1 MSHEIIDITTTAGKY
16 KKWALEA
23 RKSFIDLRLNQDREI
38 KKMYI
43 DITKKLTK
51 ELEKD
56 GISKFNKKRLKLILK
71 QLNREIELLN
81 EQLTI
86 NFEDYLKQNIEVATN
101 YSKSILMKA
110 VETAGINKITK
121 PAIQNIFYE
130 INTRTLEAYWSRSK
144 DGLFLS
150 DKIWSKNIKYR
161 DTMTKILQTA
171 VAEGQD
177 CVKTARML
185 DQYVLKGKQTLVDN
199 YPNMI
204 KRMKNRIPSDVSYEA
219 LRLARTE
226 MTAAYGEGVLVAA
239 KVNPATQGIKYIL
252 SKSHPKPDICD
263 TITGTDNYGLG
274 IGVYPIDSA
283 PSYPFHPHCLC
294 IVLTVNE
301 QPEDLVKRLKRWNSN
316 PMSEPSMQNWYQNIY
331 INMIE

>member
-1 MSHEIIDITTTAGKY
+1 MSNEIKDIATTSGKY

-23 RKSFIDLRLNQDREI
+23 RKNFIDLRLNQDKEI

-43 DITKKLTK
+43 DITKRITK
-51 ELEKD
+51 ELKRE
-56 GISKFNKKRLKLILK
+56 GISKFNERRLKNILK
-71 QLNREIELLN
+71 LLNREVELLN
-81 EQLTI
+81 DQLTI
-86 NFEDYLKQNIEVATN
+86 NFEDYLKHNIEVATN

-110 VETAGINKITK
+110 VETASISKITK
-121 PAIQNIFYE
+121 PTIQKIFCE
-130 INTRTLEAYWSRSK
+130 LNTRTLEAYWSRSK

-161 DTMTKILQTA
+161 ETMTKILQAA

-204 KRMKNRIPSDVSYEA
+204 KRMGNRIPKDVSYEA

-252 SKSHPKPDICD
+252 SKSHPKRDICD
-263 TITGTDNYGLG
+263 DITGTDSYGLG
-274 IGVYPIDSA
+274 IGVYPVDSA

-294 IVLTVNE
+294 VVLTVNE
-301 QPEDLVKRLKRWNSN
+301 QLEDLVLRLKRWNSN
-316 PMSEPSMQNWYQNIY
+316 PMSEPSMEDWYQNIY
-331 INMIE
+331 INMIA

>member
-1 MSHEIIDITTTAGKY
+1 MSNEILNISTTAGKY

-23 RKSFIDLRLNQDREI
+23 RRDFINLRLKQDEEI

-43 DITKKLTK
+43 DITKRITK
-51 ELEKD
+51 ELKSE
-56 GISKFNKKRLKLILK
+56 GISKFNEQRLKCLLK

-81 EQLTI
+81 EQLII
-86 NFEDYLKQNIEVATN
+86 NFEDYLKRNIEVATN
-101 YSKSILMKA
+101 YSKFILIKA
-110 VETAGINKITK
+110 VETAGVNKLNK
-121 PAIQNIFYE
+121 PIIQKIFHDL
-130 INTRTLEAYWSRSK
+130 NSRTLEAYWSRSK

-150 DKIWSKNIKYR
+150 DKIWSKSVKYR
-161 DTMTKILQTA
+161 DTITKILQTA

-204 KRMKNRIPSDVSYEA
+204 KRIGNRIPKDVSYEA

-226 MTAAYGEGVLVAA
+226 MTAAYGEGVLVSA
-239 KVNPATQGIKYIL
+239 KVNPGTKGVKYIL
-252 SKSHPKPDICD
+252 SKSHPKRDICD
-263 TITGTDNYGLG
+263 DITGTDNYGLG
-274 IGVYPIDSA
+274 IGVYPIDNA

-301 QPEDLVKRLKRWNSN
+301 QPEDLVQRLKRWNSN
-316 PMSEPSMQNWYQNIY
+316 PMSEPSMENWYQNIY
-331 INMIE
+331 KNMIA

>member
-1 MSHEIIDITTTAGKY
+1 MNNETIDITTTAGKY

-23 RKSFIDLRLNQDREI
+23 RKDFIDLRLNQDKEI

-51 ELEKD
+51 ELEKE
-56 GISKFNKKRLKLILK
+56 GMSKFSKKRLKIILK

-86 NFEDYLKQNIEVATN
+86 NFEAYLKRNIEVATN

-110 VETAGINKITK
+110 VETASINKITK

-130 INTRTLEAYWSRSK
+130 INTRTLEAYWARSK

-161 DTMTKILQTA
+161 DTMVKILQGA
-171 VAEGQD
+171 VAEGRD

-185 DQYVLKGKQTLVDN
+185 DEYVLKGKKTLVDN

-204 KRMKNRIPSDVSYEA
+204 KRIGNRIPKDVSYEA

-226 MTAAYGEGVLVAA
+226 MTAAYGEGVLASA
-239 KVNPATQGIKYIL
+239 MINPATLGIKYIL
-252 SKSHPKPDICD
+252 SAAHPKTDICD
-263 TITGTDNYGLG
+263 EICGTDEYGLG
-274 IGVYPIDSA
+274 IGVYPLDSA
-283 PSYPFHPHCLC
+283 PEYPFHPNCLC

-301 QPEDLVKRLKRWNSN
+301 QPEQLVERLKRWNSN
-316 PMSEPSMQNWYQNIY
+316 PMSEPGLEEWYQNIY
-331 INMIE
+331 SSMN

>member
-1 MSHEIIDITTTAGKY
+1 MSNEINRIKDAAGSY
-16 KKWALEA
+16 QKWALEA
-23 RKSFIDLRLNQDREI
+23 RKDFISLRLNQDKEI
-38 KKMYI
+38 KNMYI
-43 DITKKLTK
+43 NITKQITK
-51 ELEKD
+51 EIEKGGLSD
-56 GISKFNKKRLKLILK
+56 FSNKRLKLILK
-71 QLNREIELLN
+71 QLYIEIKLLN
-81 EQLTI
+81 EQLSF

-101 YSKSILMKA
+101 YSKSILIKA
-110 VETAGINKITK
+110 VETAGVSRVTK
-121 PAIQNIFYE
+121 PVIQKIFSE
-130 INTRTLEAYWSRSK
+130 LNTRTLEAYWARSK

-150 DKIWSKNIKYR
+150 DKIWSKNVKYR

-185 DQYVLKGKQTLVDN
+185 DEYVLKGKKTLVDN

-204 KRMKNRIPSDVSYEA
+204 KRMGNRIPNDISYEA

-252 SKSHPKPDICD
+252 SKSHPKKDICD
-263 TITGTDNYGLG
+263 DITGVDSYGLG
-274 IGVYPIDSA
+274 IGVYPIDNA

-294 IVLTVNE
+294 VVLTVNE
-301 QPEDLVKRLKRWNSN
+301 QPKDLVQRLKRWNNN
-316 PMSEPSMQNWYQNIY
+316 PMSEPSLENWYQNIY
-331 INMIE
+331 KNMVN